1 MKIINLFF
9 ILFFLVSC
17 SQKVD
22 APMSKV
28 SQNINSEF
36 NLPNLDNAYVSS
48 DEYKGKYILINFWA
62 TWCAPCVKELP
73 SLNNLNKIFLKNDSF
88 EMIAINIGQEKSVVK
103 KFLNEKA
110 SVDFTV
116 LLDEKM
122 ELSNWNV
129 QAIPTT
135 FLVDKTGKVLY
146 KSEGEKSWDDPKFIT
161 FFNSFLK
168 K

>member
-28 SQNINSEF
+28 SQNINSDF

-62 TWCAPCVKELP
+62 TWCAPCVRELP
-73 SLNNLNKIFLKNDSF
+73 SLNNLNKIF
-88 EMIAINIGQEKSVVK
+88 
-103 KFLNEKA
+103 
-110 SVDFTV
+110 
-116 LLDEKM
+116 
-122 ELSNWNV
+122 
-129 QAIPTT
+129 
-135 FLVDKTGKVLY
+135 
-146 KSEGEKSWDDPKFIT
+146 
-161 FFNSFLK
+161 
-168 K
+168 